1 MYNKILSMNNSFF
14 GRFKKNNNQV
24 IEEQPP
30 VWEDRIFWV
39 ETLQKIAFPVLNN
52 LKKESLKKNMSLE
65 SFS

>member
-1 MYNKILSMNNSFF
+1 MNNSFF

-52 LKKESLKKNMSLE
+52 LKKESLYG
-65 SFS
+65 FY